1 MEVHKSNLLK
11 RCVSAI
17 VYGVGGAVGS
27 RVLMFLANLFLSR
40 MLGQEVFGQYS
51 SLSSTVNLFVT
62 FSGMGVSAT
71 LTRYVAAYKNDREKL
86 GIYIRTLN
94 SICMAMS
101 AILSMAMLF
110 FARQI
115 SQLSTG
121 GMELT
126 VYFRIVAIS
135 VFFASMSAVE
145 QSVLIG
151 FEKFRISSVIQL
163 IRCGL
168 FLGLAVILSQQWG
181 IYGAVYALLISHGL
195 QYFVSAIVNKRSYSN
210 RKILLKWQWNADIKY
225 AAVSYAV
232 PAFISGLC
240 VVPVQWI
247 GNAMLTR
254 TAGFEQMAIFTVC
267 NQWMQYVTYIPS
279 QMGQM
284 RPIYTDLY
292 VNDDR
297 KNLAKLVGRV
307 TLSTTGVAATIAL
320 VLSLGS
326 GFVLTMYGDS
336 YMNGKLAFIFML
348 TAAVLFTAQVQ
359 TGFVLQ
365 AMNKMWLSVG
375 INILWG
381 IVLIGSFAFLLQYE
395 AVGYAASFCISYFV
409 SLFIQWVILLKSLR
423 ST

>member
-1 MEVHKSNLLK
+1 MEVQKSNLLK

-86 GIYIRTLN
+86 GIYIRTLS

-126 VYFRIVAIS
+126 AYFRIVAIS

-195 QYFVSAIVNKRSYSN
+195 QYFVSVIVNKRFYSN

-225 AAVSYAV
+225 AAVSYAI

-240 VVPVQWI
+240 VVPVQWM

>member
-1 MEVHKSNLLK
+1 MEVGKSSLLK
-11 RCVSAI
+11 RCASAI

-27 RVLMFLANLFLSR
+27 RVLMFLANIFLSR
-40 MLGQEVFGQYS
+40 MLGQVFFGQYS

-71 LTRYVAAYKNDREKL
+71 LTRYVAAYRHDKEKL
-86 GIYIRTLN
+86 GVYIRTLS
-94 SICMAMS
+94 SICMGMS
-101 AILSMAMLF
+101 VALSIVMLF

-121 GMELT
+121 GSELT
-126 VYFRIVAIS
+126 SYFRVVAIS

-145 QSVLIG
+145 QSIQIG
-151 FEKFRISSVIQL
+151 FEQFQLSSVIQL

-168 FLGLAVILSQQWG
+168 FLGLSVILSRRWG
-181 IYGAVYALLISHGL
+181 IYGAVYALMLSHGV
-195 QYFVSAIVNKRSYSN
+195 QYFASIFVNKKFYYSQG
-210 RKILLKWQWNADIKY
+210 IQLKWHWNTEIRY

-254 TAGFEQMAIFTVC
+254 TAGFEQMAVFTVC

-297 KNLAKLVGRV
+297 KKLKGLVGKV
-307 TLSTTGVAATIAL
+307 TLSTTGIAAAIAL
-320 VLSLGS
+320 VLILASNMILS
-326 GFVLTMYGDS
+326 MYGSAYTDGS
-336 YMNGKLAFIFML
+336 LAFVFMIS
-348 TAAVLFTAQVQ
+348 AAVLFTAQVQ

-381 IVLIGSFAFLLQYE
+381 IILLVSYCFLLRYE
-395 AVGYAASFCISYFV
+395 AIGYAFSFCIAYLV
-409 SLFIQWVILLKSLR
+409 NLFIQLAIVHRCLTS
-423 ST
+423 